1 MAGIYLPSASLSPNK
16 TSSLHACRI
25 VRTSTYAFVF
35 TVCNFTVCLNA
46 KCFFFFF
53 FSIFSINSSAQQDDE
68 GIIIDYAFLFTDH
81 LGISIHQM
89 LNLRTSSK
97 KESLSL
103 SANKRPCHG
112 HTRKTRVERDLL
124 CLFEHKKIMF
134 NIVLTSVS
142 WALCYLGFM

>member
-1 MAGIYLPSASLSPNK
+1 MESFGVGGRMAGIYLPSASLSPNK

-103 SANKRPCHG
+103 CPP
-112 HTRKTRVERDLL
+112 TRDHVMGTPERLEWNEIYYVYL
-124 CLFEHKKIMF
+124 STKK
-134 NIVLTSVS
+134 
-142 WALCYLGFM
+142 